1 MKLLVLYSF
10 FLLSFGLASNVYSE
24 KLDDS
29 DRNLDKIHRAIVY
42 DINFYKNQNINQSLE
57 DITPHLDQEFNHI
70 F

>member
-1 MKLLVLYSF
+1 MKLLILYSF

-42 DINFYKNQNINQSLE
+42 DINFYKKIK
-57 DITPHLDQEFNHI
+57 I
-70 F
+70 

>member
-1 MKLLVLYSF
+1 MFIL
-10 FLLSFGLASNVYSE
+10 
-24 KLDDS
+24 LDDS

-42 DINFYKNQNINQSLE
+42 DINFYKKSKYKSITLE